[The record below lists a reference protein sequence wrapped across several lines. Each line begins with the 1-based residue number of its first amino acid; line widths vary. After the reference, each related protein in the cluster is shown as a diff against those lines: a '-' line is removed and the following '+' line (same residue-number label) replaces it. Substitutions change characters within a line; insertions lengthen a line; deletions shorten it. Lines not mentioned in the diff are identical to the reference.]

1 MKNDLVSAFA
11 LVMIAVSPSVIAAEK
26 LMPAPSR
33 IPAPELAPELPS
45 RDNARVTQKDSTASA
60 DAERSAANA
69 EAHDGISEE
78 RIESRLA
85 VIRSGR
91 ATVTDPNVGR
101 YDRAAGN
108 GQRRVTPT
116 MWQVFKF

>member
-1 MKNDLVSAFA
+1 MKKVVASTFA
-11 LVMIAVSPSVIAAEK
+11 LMMIAVSPSVIAAEK
-26 LMPAPSR
+26 VVPAPSR

-60 DAERSAANA
+60 DAEGSAANA
-69 EAHDGISEE
+69 QVHDGVSEE
-78 RIESRLA
+78 RVESRLA

-91 ATVTDPNVGR
+91 STITDPNVGR
-101 YDRAAGN
+101 YDRAASN
-108 GQRRVTPT
+108 GQRRVAPT